1 MTFEEAVAQY
11 YADVKEQRKHVPKI
25 GEVWEQTL
33 YLDAALIPYLDAIK
47 INWLFDGSEIPE
59 GCVFEE
65 EIMGEDFI
73 KRIYIYKGVED
84 ADKV

>member
-1 MTFEEAVAQY
+1 MEYEEAVAQY
-11 YADVKEQRKHVPKI
+11 YADVKEQRKHIPKI
-25 GEVWEQTL
+25 GEVWSQTL
-33 YLDAALIPYLDAIK
+33 SLDAELIPYLDAIK

-65 EIMGEDFI
+65 EIIGEDFI

-84 ADKV
+84 EDKV